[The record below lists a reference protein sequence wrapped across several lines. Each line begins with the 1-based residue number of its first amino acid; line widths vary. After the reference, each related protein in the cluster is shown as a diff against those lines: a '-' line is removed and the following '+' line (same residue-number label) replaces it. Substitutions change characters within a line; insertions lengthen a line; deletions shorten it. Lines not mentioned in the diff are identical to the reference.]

1 MSNQAL
7 IQLTAIKSF
16 ILGLNE
22 SVQDKT
28 LENVIQDLQKV
39 INKYS
44 NAIEINTQK
53 EIEYER

>member
-1 MSNQAL
+1 MSKQAL
-7 IQLTAIKSF
+7 VQLTAIKSF

-28 LENVIQDLQKV
+28 LENIIQDLQKV

>member
-1 MSNQAL
+1 MSKQAL

-53 EIEYER
+53 EIEYEQ